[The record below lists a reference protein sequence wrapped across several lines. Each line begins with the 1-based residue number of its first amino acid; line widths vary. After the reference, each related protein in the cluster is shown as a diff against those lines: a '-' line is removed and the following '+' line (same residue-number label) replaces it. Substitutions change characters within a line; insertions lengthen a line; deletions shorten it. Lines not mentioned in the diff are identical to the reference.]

1 MAVRDL
7 VPALQAAVEG
17 FNTVVDGKQPTLDAK
32 LPTAQTARD
41 GVRVSR
47 DGALVARDATILSRD
62 AAYRDFRS
70 AKANLDHQDLAAL
83 AASKAVNAVDVFIY
97 DTSKDS
103 DGGAWRKRCAKTSWF
118 NETLNTA
125 TRGARREFPAVAVLV
140 LEAGKLT
147 IYDGDDPALPMW
159 MVFNTGLGSVVAY
172 GNDVRS
178 VVAVNAQIVV
188 GSADTGGL
196 SLFSMLETPYR
207 LIQQNGHY
215 VLPSRGLIANRNAG
229 IPWTPMVNA
238 EPRLVDT
245 RVLDVAVTVL
255 ADARRDP
262 GTGLPTP
269 TIAAATEGG
278 VSVINNDGA
287 VVDLPGNS
295 PGCNTVVFDKDRL
308 LVGDA
313 FATRIFSG
321 PLPEVNDT
329 LTNWRTAQFART
341 ELGGTDVF
349 ITPRAIDRFDKITAT
364 ALAAS
369 NGERLIHLLDHP
381 ANAEKSAV
389 AFTASD
395 FATGW
400 LPGDIRGAFL
410 AETDAT
416 DFVGGTDADR
426 SVHNNPLTVNGTI
439 TRASVATGADLV
451 AYSGF
456 SDSNFLEQPYNSGL
470 DFGTGDFC
478 VLGWVYS
485 TDATYRGLVGIEH
498 LYPDANGDTGWVL
511 FTSGSADVRFRR
523 LTDGAIADVGVA
535 YAWPSGWSFF
545 CVARIGTTMRLWTNG
560 SYIGENSHSTLAFDV
575 SGSPERTLKI
585 GRTSNYGGKR
595 AALFRISA
603 TVPHNDQIHRIY
615 QDEKA
620 LFQENAACTLY
631 GASDAVTALAHDP
644 DTGLLHVGTS
654 AGRSVFKGLR
664 RVDNTTQPVTTAIS
678 AANGMVIEQ

>member
-1 MAVRDL
+1 
-7 VPALQAAVEG
+7 
-17 FNTVVDGKQPTLDAK
+17 
-32 LPTAQTARD
+32 
-41 GVRVSR
+41 
-47 DGALVARDATILSRD
+47 VARDTTILSRD
-62 AAYRDFRS
+62 AAYRDLRS
-70 AKANLDHQDLAAL
+70 AQANLDHQDLAAL

-118 NETLNTA
+118 NEPLNTA
-125 TRGARREFPAVAVLV
+125 TRGARREFPSVAVLV

-147 IYDGDDPALPMW
+147 IYDGDDPALPIW
-159 MVFNTGLGSVVAY
+159 MDFNTGLGSVVAY
-172 GNDVRS
+172 GNDVHA
-178 VVAVNAQIVV
+178 VVAINAQIVV
-188 GSADTGGL
+188 GSAGTGGL
-196 SLFSMLETPYR
+196 SLFSMLEAPYR
-207 LIQQNGHY
+207 LIQQNGY
-215 VLPSRGLIANRNAG
+215 YSIPSRGLIANRNAG
-229 IPWTPMVNA
+229 VPWTPMVNA

-255 ADARRDP
+255 PDARLDP
-262 GTGLPTP
+262 VTGLPTP
-269 TIAAATEGG
+269 TIAIATEGG
-278 VSVINNDGA
+278 VSVLKDDGSVSDHHFLLNYGA
-287 VVDLPGNS
+287 VHFDKNHTLFYGSENSQTRFATKEIWADTGFQQSGTYRYTNS
-295 PGCNTVVFDKDRL
+295 PGSPFPNINASIGQNPVDLASRGSVL
-308 LVGDA
+308 A
-313 FATRIFSG
+313 FAMWQDSRG
-321 PLPEVNDT
+321 
-329 LTNWRTAQFART
+329 
-341 ELGGTDVF
+341 
-349 ITPRAIDRFDKITAT
+349 ITQLAHRADDFT
-364 ALAAS
+364 
-369 NGERLIHLLDHP
+369 
-381 ANAEKSAV
+381 KSMV
-389 AFTASD
+389 AYTASGY
-395 FATGW
+395 ATGW

-410 AETDAT
+410 ADNDAT
-416 DFVGGTDADR
+416 DLVGGTDADR
-426 SVHNNPLTVNGTI
+426 SVKNNPLTVNGTI
-439 TRASVATGADLV
+439 TRAAVATGADLV

-456 SDSNFLEQPYNSGL
+456 STANYLEQPYNSGL

-523 LTDGAIADVGVA
+523 LMDGAIADVGVP
-535 YAWPSGWSFF
+535 YAWPPGWSFF

-595 AALFRISA
+595 AALLRISA
-603 TVPHNDQIHRIY
+603 TVPNTDQIHRIY
-615 QDEKA
+615 QDEKV